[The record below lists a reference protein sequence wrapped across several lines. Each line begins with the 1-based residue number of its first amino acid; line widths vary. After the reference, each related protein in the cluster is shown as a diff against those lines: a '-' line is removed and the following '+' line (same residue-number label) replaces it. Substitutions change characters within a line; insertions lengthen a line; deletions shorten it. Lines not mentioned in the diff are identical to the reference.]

1 MQNATERNAQCLAAG
16 DWWFYCWLWPHRRRY
31 SDLVY
36 SIAGI
41 PNILVGK
48 LIEHHQHGSISHISI
63 LYSQLCRHIVT
74 MRSCNWLC
82 RSMRLSIRWIM
93 RIYVHRSIV
102 ARIMCSCSGSRY
114 IIHSFLIS
122 ALYVFH
128 FQLRSHQLGQWL
140 SLFAQRLFPAP
151 SVLLCGAHLFQLSR
165 SFFFPQARK
174 YIYLTILQHCKI
186 NWVLCYKSIYP

>member
-1 MQNATERNAQCLAAG
+1 MQNGTERNAQCLAAG

-48 LIEHHQHGSISHISI
+48 LIEHHQHGSISHLSI

-114 IIHSFLIS
+114 IIFLPYKC
-122 ALYVFH
+122 LYTFSTSSCDRINLANGCH
-128 FQLRSHQLGQWL
+128 FLPNDY
-140 SLFAQRLFPAP
+140 SLPHPYCCAERICSNWVDL
-151 SVLLCGAHLFQLSR
+151 
-165 SFFFPQARK
+165 SFFSSSKKIHISNYF
-174 YIYLTILQHCKI
+174 TTLQNK
-186 NWVLCYKSIYP
+186 LSTLL